1 MTITTV
7 SLLNSRFISAPSM
20 SATSAKIATLAACRT
35 ACRQCKQKTVWRK
48 RIYSVVDVLPSNS
61 PPGAK
66 QTVRFMATPM
76 LTGNACTAAPS
87 PYLFA
92 SAATTLS
99 ALLATMMPW
108 RIDCSLKLIVRV
120 VKTAL
125 LAYQNIPRLA
135 LTPNCQAIHWVVP
148 SVGLKGWKRSKTTTM
163 LD

>member
-20 SATSAKIATLAACRT
+20 SALNAKIATLAACRT
-35 ACRQCKQKTVWRK
+35 AYRRCKQKTVWRK

-61 PPGAK
+61 PHGAK
-66 QTVRFMATPM
+66 QTVSCMATPM
-76 LTGNACTAAPS
+76 LTGNACTAVPS

-92 SAATTLS
+92 SAAITRS

-108 RIDCSLKLIVRV
+108 QIDCSLKLIVRV

-135 LTPNCQAIHWVVP
+135 VTLNSQAIHWVVP
-148 SVGLKGWKRSKTTTM
+148 SVGLRGWKRSKTTTM
-163 LD
+163 LG